1 MKRLYLYIF
10 LGLMAE
16 LKAMDRYAHKTSN
29 LDALVARGRAYE
41 KKAHTDH
48 AQRQNFMRAIC
59 FLRKGE
65 VEELLAKGFEIK
77 KFNLASLFNEF
88 PRLLN
93 EYARVQGGYYWEI
106 HKEMGTFPD
115 RAAYDD
121 EISSA
126 PKYISSE
133 YEERFFA
140 LLEMIIER
148 GAFFENDSCENTIA
162 LLARYNAL
170 GVLKFLIK
178 KGVRVPSSLGYGI
191 VKEAFEA
198 AAEEGNSAMV
208 QLLLEQ
214 GLDCG
219 GEKGTQA
226 LIKSLHRNSKYQ
238 AAFYM
243 DRRLGVNSEERAV
256 QTFELLLSKNAGTLD
271 ERRGIILQTALI
283 SGLVPAIKKLLL
295 IAYSDDEEALLAK
308 VVQVASKLED
318 TSNPNYKHLVHP
330 DTVEYLVEWS
340 QQLIMKGKVVEEDIV
355 SLLSEMANNIRSWH
369 GRDIDDRKLDV
380 QSIFFNAALESKNK
394 VMVNVMVSSL
404 TRLYGPRQNLPTE
417 EVERL
422 LKVPEKDRS
431 ERNTKILS
439 DPKNILI
446 AVLIAV
452 VLYQLQ
458 AIYF

>member
-1 MKRLYLYIF
+1 MKRLYFYIF
-10 LGLMAE
+10 LGLVAE
-16 LKAMDRYAHKTSN
+16 LKAMERYSSN
-29 LDALVARGRAYE
+29 LDAFVARGRAYE
-41 KKAHTDH
+41 KKVHTGH
-48 AQRQNFMRAIC
+48 AQRQDFMRAIC
-59 FLRKGE
+59 FLRKDR
-65 VEELLAKGFEIK
+65 VEMLLAAGFEIK
-77 KFNLASLFNEF
+77 KFNLAAIFIEF

-93 EYARVQGGYYWEI
+93 DYARREGGDYRAVYR
-106 HKEMGTFPD
+106 EMDGFQH
-115 RAAYDD
+115 RLEYHR
-121 EISSA
+121 EVSSA
-126 PKYISSE
+126 PKYLSSD
-133 YEERFFA
+133 YEKQFFA
-140 LLEMIIER
+140 LLEMVIER

-178 KGVRVPSSLGYGI
+178 KGVRVPPSLGYGI

-219 GEKGTQA
+219 GENGTQA

-308 VVQVASKLED
+308 VVQVASQLDD
-318 TSNPNYKHLVHP
+318 TSNPNYKHLLMHP
-330 DTVEYLVEWS
+330 DTVEYLVEWGR
-340 QQLIMKGKVVEEDIV
+340 QLIMKEKAVEKDMV
-355 SLLSEMANNIRSWH
+355 LLLSEVANNIRSWH
-369 GRDIDDRKLDV
+369 ARDIDGRKLDV
-380 QSIFFNAALESKNK
+380 QSIFLNAALQSKNK

-404 TRLYGPRQNLPTE
+404 TLLYGPGQNFPTE
-417 EVERL
+417 EIERL
-422 LKVPEKDRS
+422 LKAPEKDLSKRY
-431 ERNTKILS
+431 TKILS
-439 DPKNILI
+439 DPKNIII
-446 AVLIAV
+446 ALLIAV